1 MMVPVVGHP
10 TCRSSRAVEHGAEDQ
25 HVVDDLVQLESA
37 VRQHAM
43 VTDRRAE
50 TTESREE
57 KSKAEDSY
65 AGQWKQNQ
73 ANDSQY
79 VYQDKVKKNGA
90 FAACWSPK
98 GLFPG
103 SNLLNSSLA
112 HASSCRAITRTPLA
126 SFPWKSLPT
135 RTQTIPLG
143 QPLAFE

>member
-25 HVVDDLVQLESA
+25 HVLDDLVQLESA

-57 KSKAEDSY
+57 KSKAEDSC

-73 ANDSQY
+73 ANHSQY
-79 VYQDKVKKNGA
+79 VYQDKIKKNPA
-90 FAACWSPK
+90 FAACRSEERRVGKECRSRWSPY
-98 GLFPG
+98 
-103 SNLLNSSLA
+103 
-112 HASSCRAITRTPLA
+112 H
-126 SFPWKSLPT
+126 
-135 RTQTIPLG
+135 
-143 QPLAFE
+143 

>member
-25 HVVDDLVQLESA
+25 HVLDDLVQLESA

-90 FAACWSPK
+90 LPRAGLQK
-98 GLFPG
+98 GCSQG
-103 SNLLNSSLA
+103 RIS
-112 HASSCRAITRTPLA
+112 
-126 SFPWKSLPT
+126 
-135 RTQTIPLG
+135 
-143 QPLAFE
+143 